1 MLPQTLDHFQE
12 IWCVDFEFSAKP
24 GERPEPRCLVAH
36 ELKSGRII
44 KLWRDEFGTTPPYPI
59 DGTALFVAY
68 FASAELTC
76 HLALNWQLPTFVL
89 DLYAEF
95 RNLTNGYKLPCGR
108 GLVGALSWYGMD
120 SIGTE
125 EKTDMRNLALR
136 GGNYTAD
143 EKHALMAYCH
153 SDVDALV
160 RLLPKMQEQLNL
172 PYALLRGRYM
182 KAVARMEHNGIP
194 VDQEL
199 WQRLTEQWPDIK
211 DRLITEVD
219 ADYGVFDG
227 QTFKADRWLSW
238 CQQVNIPWPLLE
250 SGAPTLDK
258 ETFKTLA
265 LRYPRVEPIRQLRKT
280 LSELRLHDLTVG
292 EDGRNRCLLSPYG
305 SKTSRNTPSTSKYVF
320 GPSAWLRGL
329 IKPPEGHSLAYIDWV
344 QQEIGIAAA
353 LSGDSAMIEA
363 YESGDVYTT
372 FAKQAGAVPDDAT
385 KQSHL
390 RERALFK
397 MCMLAVG
404 YGQGSAS
411 LAAAIGRPEEAARQ
425 LLRLHHETYKRFW
438 QWSDAVENHALLT
451 GQLHTTFDWRLH
463 IVDERPNCR
472 SIRNW
477 PMQSNGAEMLRL
489 ACCLGTDLDIKI
501 IAPVHDAVLIEAPTD
516 EIGDAVCLMQ
526 SCMALA
532 SRMVLSG
539 FELRTDAEVTD
550 YPDRFEDEKGFA
562 MWAQVQDLLRN

>member
-12 IWCVDFEFSAKP
+12 IWCVDYEFSAKP
-24 GERPEPRCLVAH
+24 GERPEPLCLVAH
-36 ELKSGRII
+36 EYKNGRT
-44 KLWRDEFGTTPPYPI
+44 LRQWQDQFGPEPPYNI
-59 DGTALFVAY
+59 GKDALFVSYYAP
-68 FASAELTC
+68 AEFSC
-76 HLALNWQLPTFVL
+76 HLARGWKLPVYTL
-89 DLYAEF
+89 DLYTEF
-95 RNLTNGYKLPCGR
+95 RNITNGHRLPCGR
-108 GLVGALSWYGMD
+108 GLLGALAWFGLA
-120 SIGTE
+120 SIGAS
-125 EKTDMRNLALR
+125 EKAEMRELALR
-136 GGNYTAD
+136 GGEYSED
-143 EKHALMAYCH
+143 EMEALLDYCH
-153 SDVDALV
+153 GDVDALV
-160 RLLPKMQEQLNL
+160 RLLPKML
-172 PYALLRGRYM
+172 PHISLPHALIRGRYM
-182 KAVARMEHNGIP
+182 KAVARMEHHGIP
-194 VDQEL
+194 IDTVTLE
-199 WQRLTEQWPDIK
+199 RLRSQWIDIK
-211 DRLITEVD
+211 DRLITQVD

-280 LSELRLHDLTVG
+280 LSELRLNDLTVG

-329 IKPPEGHSLAYIDWV
+329 IKPPEGHSVAYIDWV

-363 YESGDVYTT
+363 YASGDVYTT

-438 QWSDAVENHALLT
+438 QWSDAIENHALLT

-539 FELRTDAEVTD
+539 FELRTSAEVTD

-562 MWAQVQDLLRN
+562 MWAQVQDLLQN